1 MTTDD
6 AARTLFFSFSSS
18 SSFSRVPYKYGSERA
33 SEKRE
38 LLAERHTS
46 SSSSSSRYI
55 YFGFVTFAEDGQ
67 HSTPTDKRAATNC
80 CRDRAPQQ
88 TGDGWGIISCREIWI
103 SATRPAQPSFASSI
117 FTAGGIVVHTA
128 GCADGKVFLSRTK
141 RLG

>member
-1 MTTDD
+1 MMQHG
-6 AARTLFFSFSSS
+6 LFFFS

-38 LLAERHTS
+38 LLAERHTSS

-103 SATRPAQPSFASSI
+103 SALYAQPS
-117 FTAGGIVVHTA
+117 TALHPA
-128 GCADGKVFLSRTK
+128 YLQPAALLSTQPDVPMAK
-141 RLG
+141 FF